1 MSSGLVYLR
10 GRVRVNNAHLNMN
23 FERLEQVLDYQR
35 LNRLEQRLRLLLV
48 LNAIYQRRLL
58 QFQADLRAFRRRV

>member
-1 MSSGLVYLR
+1 
-10 GRVRVNNAHLNMN
+10 MN